1 VKGSGSWP
9 SMCAAG
15 GTWRRARTSG
25 PSQDATLA
33 SGAVGLRKSRTAQLL
48 REAARAAC
56 AIGTRTRA
64 AFLSK
69 SPKVT
74 KKLREKVSSEH
85 AVNV

>member
-1 VKGSGSWP
+1 VRGSGLMAEHVRP
-9 SMCAAG
+9 G

-56 AIGTRTRA
+56 AIGTRSRA

-69 SPKVT
+69 TPEQQR
-74 KKLREKVSSEH
+74 KKSCVKKSAL
-85 AVNV
+85 NTQ